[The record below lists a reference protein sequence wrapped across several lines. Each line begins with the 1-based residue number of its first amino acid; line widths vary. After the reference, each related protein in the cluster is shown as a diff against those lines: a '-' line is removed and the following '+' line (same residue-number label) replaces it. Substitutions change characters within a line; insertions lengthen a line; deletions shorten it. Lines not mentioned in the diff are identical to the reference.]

1 MRRNKFSVSLYM
13 FHKSEKMHFF
23 LLHKCILVTSQSIV
37 MNGMSKNNFYEND
50 ILWIKINLISML
62 FLQRN
67 FTCWLTGG
75 INYNAIYIK
84 LFFCIF
90 SNVLFKICINM
101 KTKSTQFQKKCTICF
116 LHYDIVID
124 IQIRDIYPSF
134 KSNSFATNNNF

>member
-1 MRRNKFSVSLYM
+1 
-13 FHKSEKMHFF
+13 
-23 LLHKCILVTSQSIV
+23 

-67 FTCWLTGG
+67 FICWLTGG

-124 IQIRDIYPSF
+124 IQIKIETF
-134 KSNSFATNNNF
+134 ILL